1 MVSYQTFKA
10 SRKTPPK
17 NKKKTDNQYPDKLD
31 YSEIEFPASVK
42 QYNRIGKQ
50 NNINVNVFGYEEK
63 QPFPIYLSKEHCKE
77 IGQVRFAKYFSSFS
91 IDFLDNLKKIM
102 GRNHKSH
109 MGSPY
114 QSVFTFILMQQEKLD
129 RFIKRANY
137 LRPTI
142 KLMAEISE
150 N

>member
-17 NKKKTDNQYPDKLD
+17 KKKTDNQYPDKLD

-42 QYNRIGKQ
+42 QCNRIGKQ

-63 QPFPIYLSKEHCKE
+63 QPFPIYLSKEYCKE

-91 IDFLDNLKKIM
+91 TYFFENLKKIM
-102 GRNHKSH
+102 GRDGESVPVCLYLYSH
-109 MGSPY
+109 A
-114 QSVFTFILMQQEKLD
+114 TEKV
-129 RFIKRANY
+129 R
-137 LRPTI
+137 
-142 KLMAEISE
+142 
-150 N
+150 

>member
-1 MVSYQTFKA
+1 MYLGTKKNNHSQSIYQ
-10 SRKTPPK
+10 K
-17 NKKKTDNQYPDKLD
+17 NIAKRLDKSAL
-31 YSEIEFPASVK
+31 P
-42 QYNRIGKQ
+42 
-50 NNINVNVFGYEEK
+50 NI
-63 QPFPIYLSKEHCKE
+63 S
-77 IGQVRFAKYFSSFS
+77 QVFS

-114 QSVFTFILMQQEKLD
+114 QSVFTFILMRQKKLD

>member
-1 MVSYQTFKA
+1 MLMYLGTKKNNHSQSIYQ
-10 SRKTPPK
+10 K
-17 NKKKTDNQYPDKLD
+17 NIAKRLDKSLCQ
-31 YSEIEFPASVK
+31 IFLK
-42 QYNRIGKQ
+42 
-50 NNINVNVFGYEEK
+50 F
-63 QPFPIYLSKEHCKE
+63 F
-77 IGQVRFAKYFSSFS
+77 

-114 QSVFTFILMQQEKLD
+114 RSVFTFILMRQKKLD